1 MHSIAA
7 EVPKEILMLFEHRN
21 RYTLTSQ
28 QIAQHDARRTAAY
41 NATCGFQWELGHR
54 SMFLSRVA

>member
-21 RYTLTSQ
+21 RYTLASQ
-28 QIAQHDARRTAAY
+28 QIPQHDARRTAAD
-41 NATCGFQWELGHR
+41 NATGRLQWWVGHK